1 MDFEFSMVNRNG
13 IVLISGAISNSLDRY
28 KTRTL
33 QGRPLYL
40 PAHEEVRPMK
50 NEEMQEA
57 QKEIYRIL
65 RGKTEIRD
73 ACLDQLDKSLRTSV
87 NSLNATYIKN
97 YILKDDKKSVIVVW
111 NCSSNKN
118 ILKKLGITEFPL
130 LNITCNDKNLDKNF
144 TIQLEKVENKQI
156 IFEIDIGTFNKNGR
170 LLNVEETH
178 ELICGKKHKIT
189 HANNPRTNVI
199 YTKCIFDYVIRRC
212 KYENLVQHFT

>member
-13 IVLISGAISNSLDRY
+13 MVLISGAISNSLDRY
-28 KTRTL
+28 TIRTL
-33 QGRPLYL
+33 EGRPLYL

-50 NEEMQEA
+50 NEELQMA

-65 RGKTEIRD
+65 RCKTEIRD
-73 ACLDQLDKSLRTSV
+73 ACLDRLDKCLRTSV

-97 YILKDDKKSVIVVW
+97 YILKDNKINVIVVW

-144 TIQLEKVENKQI
+144 TIQLEKVENKQL
-156 IFEIDIGTFNKNGR
+156 IFEVDIGTFNKNGR
-170 LLNVEETH
+170 LLNLEETH
-178 ELICGKKHKIT
+178 EIICNKKHKII
-189 HANNPRTNVI
+189 HAHNPRINVI
-199 YTKCIFDYVIRRC
+199 YIKCIFDYVIRRF
-212 KYENLVQHFT
+212 KYENLAQHFT